1 MHGDSYEGS
10 VCDEI
15 SAACDRIRKLS
26 DEDLAKELDKVRS
39 KMTAGESLYGE
50 FTLET
55 AVEEAAK
62 RLRKGGTR
70 K

>member
-1 MHGDSYEGS
+1 MNDSYEGS

-26 DEDLAKELDKVRS
+26 DEDLAKELDKLRS
-39 KMTAGESLYGE
+39 KMACGESLYGE

-55 AVEEAAK
+55 AVVEAAA
-62 RLRKGGTR
+62 RLRKWN
-70 K
+70 KVS